1 MARAVAASARSVNP
15 NIIKMQLDEVHRDRS
30 SAPYIYRAKL
40 IVAVLCIVKRPLTN
54 IPRD

>member
-40 IVAVLCIVKRPLTN
+40 IVAVLCIVKRPLIN